1 MFKNL
6 LALIFGIIISI
17 IILEVILN
25 IYNPFDAVVTKG
37 DKIYLRA
44 NSNTLYVNDVNE
56 KLPNKI
62 IYTTNSLGMRG
73 PELSEEYDLKIITV
87 GGSTTH
93 SLYNSDQDTWP
104 NLLMLKL
111 NEIFSKK
118 IWLNNAG
125 ISGHSTMGHK
135 ILVEDY
141 LIDLQP
147 DIIIFLV
154 GINDIGRTDINTDNF
169 GLYNKSNTKLSTKI
183 KKILYNFEIIE
194 ALITINRNLRAK
206 ELNLSHE
213 INFNLNKLKIADNL
227 QIQDE
232 TLLNKEDINLKSY
245 QIRLSSLINL
255 VLSNNI
261 LPILITQS
269 SLYGNSIDPITK
281 IDLSKILLNGISGLQ
296 KWKLLKLYNEATIST
311 ANDFKVPYIDLEN
324 LIERNSDY
332 YWDSIHYSVLGNKK
346 VAEIIS
352 EEIKKIIISKE
363 ML

>member
-1 MFKNL
+1 
-6 LALIFGIIISI
+6 
-17 IILEVILN
+17 
-25 IYNPFDAVVTKG
+25 
-37 DKIYLRA
+37 
-44 NSNTLYVNDVNE
+44 
-56 KLPNKI
+56 
-62 IYTTNSLGMRG
+62 
-73 PELSEEYDLKIITV
+73 
-87 GGSTTH
+87 
-93 SLYNSDQDTWP
+93 
-104 NLLMLKL
+104 
-111 NEIFSKK
+111 
-118 IWLNNAG
+118 
-125 ISGHSTMGHK
+125 
-135 ILVEDY
+135 
-141 LIDLQP
+141 
-147 DIIIFLV
+147 
-154 GINDIGRTDINTDNF
+154 
-169 GLYNKSNTKLSTKI
+169 
-183 KKILYNFEIIE
+183 
-194 ALITINRNLRAK
+194 
-206 ELNLSHE
+206 
-213 INFNLNKLKIADNL
+213 
-227 QIQDE
+227 
-232 TLLNKEDINLKSY
+232 LNKEDINLKSY